1 MHKNATQLPKPHL
14 TVINWDDRP
23 SIVFYFTHNG
33 SPYKPVFMVNPN
45 FVSPFCALC
54 ARATSCKE
62 SCSSGC
68 SRLSVH
74 PHITSTAHVHPGL
87 CPPADTYEHTHVR
100 NSLTFHRNF
109 QYNLYRR
116 SQYVYIL
123 VAYLQL
129 PVTVNSL
136 YSCDTVLL
144 CFIKDVFLCFI
155 NQI

>member
-68 SRLSVH
+68 SPPHYIYCTRASRPLSTSRH
-74 PHITSTAHVHPGL
+74 IRAHSCQEQPHIPQKLPIQFVSPFPICLHFSRLPTTA
-87 CPPADTYEHTHVR
+87 
-100 NSLTFHRNF
+100 S
-109 QYNLYRR
+109 YREFF
-116 SQYVYIL
+116 I
-123 VAYLQL
+123 QL
-129 PVTVNSL
+129 
-136 YSCDTVLL
+136 
-144 CFIKDVFLCFI
+144 
-155 NQI
+155 